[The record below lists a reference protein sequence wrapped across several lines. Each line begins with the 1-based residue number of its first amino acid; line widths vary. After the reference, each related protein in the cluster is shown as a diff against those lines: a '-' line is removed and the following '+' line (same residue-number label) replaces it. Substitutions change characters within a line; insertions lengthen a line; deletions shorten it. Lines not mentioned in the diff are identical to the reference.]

1 MGCGASQATT
11 SAAVSEPV
19 NQPVKPNRPAPIK
32 KKIEILETFRPPRT
46 RMFVGKDV

>member
-19 NQPVKPNRPAPIK
+19 NQPVKPNRPAPIRV
-32 KKIEILETFRPPRT
+32 EEVRASRP
-46 RMFVGKDV
+46 